1 MHPQPAQPPAGRR
14 GLLPA
19 LRRQPGITRQALFLA
34 VLYQVDHRHADDLV
48 PESAWFAALTVDLRA
63 VSGAYR

>member
-1 MHPQPAQPPAGRR
+1 MGSASS
-14 GLLPA
+14 
-19 LRRQPGITRQALFLA
+19 RRQPGITRQALFLA

-48 PESAWFAALTVDLRA
+48 PESAWFAALAVDLRA